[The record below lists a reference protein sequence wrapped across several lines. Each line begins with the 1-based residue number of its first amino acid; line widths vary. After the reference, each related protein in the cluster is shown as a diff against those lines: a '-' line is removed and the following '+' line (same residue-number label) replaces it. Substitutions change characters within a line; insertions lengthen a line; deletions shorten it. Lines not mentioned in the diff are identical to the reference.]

1 MVWTPRATVAAI
13 VERDGRFL
21 MVEEI
26 AHGETV
32 FNQPAGHLDPNE
44 TLQQAVVRE
53 TAEETAWEFNPQY
66 ITGIY
71 QWRHPQKDI
80 TFMRTA
86 FYGTVKNHRP
96 EQTLDEGIIRSLWMS
111 RDELLAQKEKLRSPM
126 VIQCIDDYLAG
137 KNYPLDLI
145 KNL

>member
-26 AHGETV
+26 SHGETV
-32 FNQPAGHLDPNE
+32 INQPAGHLDPNE

-53 TAEETAWEFNPQY
+53 TAEETAWEFSPQY

-86 FYGTVKNHRP
+86 FYGTVKNHQP
-96 EQTLDEGIIRSLWMS
+96 EQQLDDGIIRSLWMS

-137 KNYPLDLI
+137 KKYPLDLI